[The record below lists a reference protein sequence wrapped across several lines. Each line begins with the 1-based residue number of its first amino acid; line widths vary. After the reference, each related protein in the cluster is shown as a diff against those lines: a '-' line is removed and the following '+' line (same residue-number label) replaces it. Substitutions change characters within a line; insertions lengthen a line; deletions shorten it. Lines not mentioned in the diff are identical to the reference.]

1 MRICSLISSTK
12 VQLEFLTSS
21 EVSEFIIYDKVL
33 NLLKAFSVS
42 KRIGIPEKAVFDY
55 WHHYCNISF
64 RRFVLEK
71 MLLKDVTHV
80 VGNIM
85 SGRAGKREKQWN
97 IRSF

>member
-1 MRICSLISSTK
+1 M
-12 VQLEFLTSS
+12 EFITLS
-21 EVSEFIIYDKVL
+21 EVSLFIIYDKVI
-33 NLLKAFSVS
+33 NLYKAFTVS

-71 MLLKDVTHV
+71 MSLIDVTNV